1 MRIGPLSCNTQTS
14 MAATSETGGI
24 LIAKRKKPQCFIL
37 KIHSKRLRDAKWDLK
52 LDLQEARMRDE
63 LVTLSSSQVLRWI
76 DELNGAPDQ
85 RAEITAVRT
94 EIRDTMAQDA
104 SRDRK
109 AKLKKLYERL
119 DALQYKKDYI
129 CLIIDDERDYRA
141 AVNGFYINGIKYSRL
156 LGTNGGI
163 KNSTIVFAN
172 DALVG
177 ELRRRIDNGRNTE
190 MPLVPAKF
198 EAYRALTCSGSTP
211 VSFPHGLVIVKDC
224 ETTFKD
230 SVVWLADSETGE
242 PAMTPDDDA
251 EITLCASDGCG
262 MMLPSLAAR
271 WSQELGLEYTA
282 CGMNTRFSWEK
293 GMVFTFDFIEFADK
307 VAGKRTVVDAW
318 GAERDLRNA
327 ELVLTTSQVKLWDSY
342 DSMEDYLANC
352 FANNYTFSITKVA
365 EAALEP
371 RHALNYQFIQSYRL
385 TDEQLAELVMPTVNE
400 IKDVLGL
407 DYRKTILY
415 LAGTHLGDRPF
426 NAADN
431 PEAAAL
437 MLCPE
442 MINDPHIRSKV
453 RSMITKRIRDAKIG
467 VIDVPGNYTILSGDL
482 YALCQSMFGLPVT
495 GILKR
500 GEIFNRSWLD
510 AGVDKVACFRA
521 PMSCH
526 NNIRLQNVCQ
536 NEEAAHWYQYMPTI
550 TALNAWDT
558 TMAALNGADFD
569 GDLIF
574 TTSSK
579 VLVENVRPT
588 PTLMCLQKKAAKVVI
603 TEEALIESNINSF
616 GSAIGQI
623 TNWVT
628 SMYDVQANFKPGS
641 REYET
646 LEYRIQCGQKAQQD
660 EIDKSKGII
669 SNSMPAHW
677 HSRRACM
684 NKFKGNEDELR
695 FQLRICADKKPYF
708 MMYIYPALG
717 KLVRKYEASVKF
729 AAQQKFQQ
737 DYELLMEKN
746 ADELTED
753 EAGFVISADYNAPV
767 NYGACTMNRLC
778 WLVEDQF
785 PRRATRQSKSDFDP
799 SLVVDEG
806 FDIKQVNK
814 SFLKRLGDIVR
825 EYSILLQS
833 KMHEATLFGE
843 PPHRWVSYMFHRQ
856 MMMLTNDARLI
867 SNILAAKYYEKEWVR
882 IALWSLVPWSVLFVL
897 LDKTAG
903 ALAPVSADDGE
914 FEYCGERYTM
924 RPIEISTFGYSI
936 ADGWEDIV

>member
-1 MRIGPLSCNTQTS
+1 
-14 MAATSETGGI
+14 
-24 LIAKRKKPQCFIL
+24 
-37 KIHSKRLRDAKWDLK
+37 
-52 LDLQEARMRDE
+52 MRDE
-63 LVTLSSSQVLRWI
+63 LVALGSSQTLRWI
-76 DELNGAPDQ
+76 DEINGVQDQ
-85 RAEITAVRT
+85 RTAISAVRAEIRA
-94 EIRDTMAQDA
+94 TMTQEA
-104 SRDRK
+104 SRERK
-109 AKLKKLYERL
+109 TKLKKLYEQL
-119 DALQYKKDYI
+119 DALQYKKDYL
-129 CLIIDDERDYRA
+129 CLIIDDERDYRT

-163 KNSTIVFAN
+163 KNSTIVFVN
-172 DALVG
+172 DKLVG
-177 ELRRRIDNGRNTE
+177 ELRRRIDNGRNTDVS
-190 MPLVPAKF
+190 LVPAKF

-211 VSFPHGLVIVKDC
+211 VSFPRGILIVKDC
-224 ETTFKD
+224 DTAFRD
-230 SVVWLADSETGE
+230 SVVWLSDSEDGE
-242 PAMTPDDDA
+242 PVMQPDDNA
-251 EITLCASDGCG
+251 EISLCASDGCG
-262 MMLPSLAAR
+262 MMLPSLAER
-271 WSQELGLEYTA
+271 WSKELGLDYTA
-282 CGMNTRFSWEK
+282 CGMNTRFSWGK
-293 GMVFTFDFIEFADK
+293 GMVFAFDFIEFAEK
-307 VAGKRTVVDAW
+307 IAHKQAVVDAW
-318 GAERDLRNA
+318 GTERDLRNV
-327 ELVLTTSQVKLWDSY
+327 ELVFTTSQIKLWDSY
-342 DSMEDYLANC
+342 ASMEDYLENC
-352 FANNYTFSITKVA
+352 FSNRYSIGITKVA
-365 EAALEP
+365 EGALEP

-385 TDEQLAELVMPTVNE
+385 TDDQLAELVMPTVEE
-400 IKDVLGL
+400 IKDVLGM

-426 NAADN
+426 DAADN

-442 MINDPHIRSKV
+442 MVNDPHIRSKV

-500 GEIFNRSWLD
+500 SEIFNRYWLD

-526 NNIRLQNVCQ
+526 NNIRVQDICQ
-536 NEEAAHWYQYMPTI
+536 SEDAAHWYQYMPTV
-550 TALNAWDT
+550 TVLNAWDT

-574 TTSSK
+574 TTSSN

-628 SMYDVQANFKPGS
+628 SMYDVQAKFEPGS

-646 LEYRIQCGQKAQQD
+646 LEYRIQCGQNFQQN
-660 EIDKSKGII
+660 EIDKAKGII
-669 SNSMPAHW
+669 SNPMPDHW
-677 HSRRACM
+677 HSRRACV
-684 NKFKGNEDELR
+684 NKFRGDEDELQ

-737 DYELLMEKN
+737 NYELLMEKN
-746 ADELTED
+746 ADELTDE
-753 EAGFVISADYNAPV
+753 EAGFVVSADYNAPV
-767 NYGACTMNRLC
+767 NYGSCTMNRLC
-778 WLVEDQF
+778 WMVEDQF
-785 PRRATRQSKSDFDP
+785 PRTATRQPKPEFNP

-814 SFLKRLGDIVR
+814 NFLKRLGDIVR
-825 EYSILLQS
+825 EYGILIRQEMKTSGDFDESNTNWFSAIFERQLS
-833 KMHEATLFGE
+833 MLSDDV
-843 PPHRWVSYMFHRQ
+843 RLVS
-856 MMMLTNDARLI
+856 NV
-867 SNILAAKYYEKEWVR
+867 LAAKYYDKEWVR
-882 IALWSLVPWSVLFVL
+882 CMIWGKCPWTLLPAIAARS
-897 LDKTAG
+897 A
-903 ALAPVSADDGE
+903 AAYAPVVSIDGE
-914 FEYCGERYTM
+914 IAYAGEQYTM
-924 RPIEISTFGYSI
+924 KPTEVIIPDFRASGVWEG
-936 ADGWEDIV
+936 AD